1 LPEAP
6 LVVRCRY
13 LIVVPR
19 PLTSAALVV
28 HRRAMLIYRCVQAV
42 ARGGACCVS

>member
-13 LIVVPR
+13 LIVMPGPLPAAPR
-19 PLTSAALVV
+19 RSMQFAKAGSAAALP
-28 HRRAMLIYRCVQAV
+28 
-42 ARGGACCVS
+42 